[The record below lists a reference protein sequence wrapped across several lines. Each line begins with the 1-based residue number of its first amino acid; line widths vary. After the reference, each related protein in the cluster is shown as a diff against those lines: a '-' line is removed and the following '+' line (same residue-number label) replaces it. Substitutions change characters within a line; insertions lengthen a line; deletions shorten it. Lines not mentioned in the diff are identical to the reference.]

1 MKDGTALNHEA
12 SQHGEKLA
20 ASQVVVKNSVS
31 LRQQLK
37 IACTK
42 VNLKVHLK
50 KCISGGVTL
59 CNRSEQA

>member
-1 MKDGTALNHEA
+1 MALNHEA

-20 ASQVVVKNSVS
+20 ASQVVVKNSVN

-37 IACTK
+37 ITCTK

-50 KCISGGVTL
+50 NVFQ
-59 CNRSEQA
+59 EV